1 MPVRNAP
8 PEGLPEVLQ
17 TVGLLYRKATR
28 TIEHDQSNLPV
39 GTRAVLELLTLT
51 PPQPVPRIAESL
63 LLSRQFVQRSV
74 DHGVDAGIL
83 ELVPNPAH
91 QRSNL
96 VQPTKEGRQT
106 MARLAEHERQLLAT
120 AERDLT
126 EEQIATCLHV
136 LRTVYTNT
144 AWGEGSERQ

>member
-1 MPVRNAP
+1 M
-8 PEGLPEVLQ
+8 LQ

-28 TIEHDQSNLPV
+28 TIEHDQKNLPV
-39 GTRAVLELLTLT
+39 GTRAVLELLTLA

-74 DHGVDAGIL
+74 DHGIEAGIL
-83 ELVPNPAH
+83 ELIPNPAH
-91 QRSNL
+91 QRSSL
-96 VQPTKEGRQT
+96 VQATEEGRRT
-106 MARLAEHERQLLAT
+106 MERLAEHERQLMSA
-120 AERDLT
+120 AERELT

-136 LRTVYTNT
+136 LRTIFTNT